1 MRYRSSFQDDLKLIQ
16 RDFMPSNVTATFSS
30 EFICHVTLAQK
41 ERLASKAAF
50 ICKFASFLSCH
61 C

>member
-1 MRYRSSFQDDLKLIQ
+1 MGDLSSFQGDLKPLQ

-41 ERLASKAAF
+41 KRLASKAAF
-50 ICKFASFLSCH
+50 VCKFASFLSCH